1 MAETFSFCTRVGAT
15 GDISQRTWENDFG
28 DGYIQAGGIGINT
41 KSQSLDISVTGRM
54 VDGDDLKAVRD
65 FLDRHE
71 GYKSFNWQAPGADV
85 GRYSSNGY
93 KLSAA
98 GAGIFTLTAT
108 FKQTYRP

>member
-1 MAETFSFCTRVGAT
+1 MTETFSYCTRVGAS
-15 GDISQRTWENDFG
+15 GDISQRTWENDYG

-41 KSQSLDISVTGRM
+41 KSQSWEISITGRM
-54 VDGDDLKAVRD
+54 ASGSDLMDARD

-71 GYKSFNWQAPGADV
+71 GYKSFHWSAPGS
-85 GRYSSNGY
+85 GIGLYSSNGY